1 MGVEMALEEIPDI
14 IITDVMMPE
23 KDGYQVCHELKSNER
38 TNHIPIVMLTAKA
51 DADSR
56 IEGIRK
62 GADAYLAKPFNKEE
76 LIIRLEKLLELR
88 RTLQVRYTSGEP
100 VEVASPTQ
108 DQDTFII
115 KLNGF
120 INEHMGDS
128 DFSIAAV
135 CREMAMSRSTLHK
148 KVKALTGR
156 PISLYI
162 RLLRVQRGKHLLETS
177 QMNVSEVAYDVGFAD
192 PQYFSKCFSDEYGR
206 PPSAF
211 QA

>member
-1 MGVEMALEEIPDI
+1 
-14 IITDVMMPE
+14 
-23 KDGYQVCHELKSNER
+23 
-38 TNHIPIVMLTAKA
+38 MLTAKA

-76 LIIRLEKLLELR
+76 LIIRLEKLLECVAPFR
-88 RTLQVRYTSGEP
+88 FATTSGKP

-115 KLNGF
+115 KLNTF
-120 INEHMGDS
+120 INEHMGDT

-156 PISLYI
+156 SISLYI
-162 RLLRVQRGKHLLETS
+162 RLLRVQRGNICLRLH
-177 QMNVSEVAYDVGFAD
+177 
-192 PQYFSKCFSDEYGR
+192 R
-206 PPSAF
+206 
-211 QA
+211 